1 MDPRVDHN
9 RECWS
14 GFFKTEELAQ
24 KELETITAKLAKKKN
39 ILSAKKELQEKRP
52 SNELIFKLKE
62 AQKSTITQGMLLY
75 KFTIITSE
83 IPCK

>member
-1 MDPRVDHN
+1 MGNSVDHN
-9 RECWS
+9 KECWS

-39 ILSAKKELQEKRP
+39 IVSAKKELQEKKH

-62 AQKSTITQGMLLY
+62 AQRSTVMQGMLLY
-75 KFTIITSE
+75 KFIIITTE
-83 IPCK
+83 KNK